1 MLCMYTYIPSNH
13 SLAVKLMMACF
24 PLLLITIL
32 SVASGR
38 ATPLYCSDVQ
48 SPASGSHSTDLSQVT
63 TLQYCIIDNCT
74 IMRIDTGQQLDI
86 VYTTESLL
94 IVTPIDGH
102 NSMMIAK
109 IDDQPSCFA
118 KGDDMA
124 DGNWIGR
131 FIGAFSLA
139 LLIIMASGYILIVH
153 LLFKELRTLFGILL
167 IFHSF
172 LVVSQSIAVIA
183 LLVTHDLITVNS
195 QMICHTIM
203 VVYVIGNVGFEVFA
217 TDMMTHLAY
226 VMYRCR
232 KLKSEINTK
241 QSHVLFKWY
250 AIYAFGT
257 LLLFACLTISY
268 DLITGSG
275 KYLLL
280 PNGRCGFFPSAY
292 KTLYIRMFFVI
303 INKAIQLTMFIA
315 YLVHFYKFIGSIG
328 KVETSSQYSLELFRI
343 AIGMGATIGLSYFI
357 WILPIDQKYS
367 NITSISGAVLLFIQQ
382 CVIMTSYLCTKK
394 MSELWKKCFSRN

>member
-1 MLCMYTYIPSNH
+1 
-13 SLAVKLMMACF
+13 MMACF
-24 PLLLITIL
+24 ILLLITIL
-32 SVASGR
+32 SVASGQ
-38 ATPLYCSDVQ
+38 ATPLYCSNVQ
-48 SPASGSHSTDLSQVT
+48 SPASGSHDTDLSQVT

-102 NSMMIAK
+102 TSMVIVK
-109 IDDQPSCFA
+109 IDDELSCFVE
-118 KGDDMA
+118 DYDMA

-131 FIGAFSLA
+131 FIGSLS
-139 LLIIMASGYILIVH
+139 LGLFIIMASGYVLIVH

-167 IFHSF
+167 IFYSS

-183 LLVTHDLITVNS
+183 LLLTHDLITVNS
-195 QMICHTIM
+195 QMICLTIM
-203 VVYVIGNVGFEVFA
+203 MTYATANVGTEVFA

-226 VMYRCR
+226 IMYRCH

-241 QSHVLFKWY
+241 QSYFLFKWY

-280 PNGRCGFFPSAY
+280 PNGRCSFFPSSY
-292 KTLYIRMFFVI
+292 RTLFIKMFFVS
-303 INKAIQLTMFIA
+303 INKAIQFMMFIT
-315 YLVHFYKFIGSIG
+315 YLVYFYKLIASFG
-328 KVETSSQYSLELFRI
+328 KTKASPEYNLALFRI

-367 NITSISGAVLLFIQQ
+367 YITSISGAVLLFIQQ

-394 MSELWKKCFSRN
+394 MSELWKKRFSRN